1 MTERRHEHLQDKAS
15 KMTHELSI
23 YKIAPGDLV
32 RFKDERLVM
41 LMPTDRKRLEGRV
54 GVAQGYWRYSR
65 KLTVAFPEDSGRSPL
80 RILSV
85 DPRQLDRVGQ
95 AAAPA
100 EVEPDPFAAP
110 AISDNTKLSQEDTDN
125 LFG

>member
-1 MTERRHEHLQDKAS
+1 MTFEI
-15 KMTHELSI
+15 SI
-23 YKIAPGDLV
+23 YKISPDDLV
-32 RFKDERLVM
+32 RFKEERLAM
-41 LMPTDRKRLEGRV
+41 LMPADRKRLEGRV
-54 GVAQGYWRYSR
+54 GVVQGYWKYTR

-95 AAAPA
+95 AVAPA
-100 EVEPDPFAAP
+100 EVQPDPFAAP
-110 AISDNTKLSQEDTDN
+110 SISDNTKLSQEDTDN